1 MFMSSKKCVYMSKVN
16 QEQFRPEQFS
26 QTPSESNELMLCLK
40 KPLANTRSRYAK
52 TMLETQMAAV
62 PESRHNCP
70 NITHQVIFWQ
80 NECL

>member
-1 MFMSSKKCVYMSKVN
+1 MSKVN

-26 QTPSESNELMLCLK
+26 QTPSESKELMLCLK

-62 PESRHNCP
+62 PKSRHNCP